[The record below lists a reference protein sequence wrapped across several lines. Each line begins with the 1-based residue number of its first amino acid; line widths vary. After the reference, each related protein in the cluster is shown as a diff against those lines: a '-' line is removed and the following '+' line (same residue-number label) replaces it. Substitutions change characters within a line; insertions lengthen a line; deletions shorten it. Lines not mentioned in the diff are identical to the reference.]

1 MRESIRQEQK
11 LVSITDA
18 RSTRCG
24 DCVFFYGGIIGVG
37 QGYRA
42 GGLANRWMGGVVM
55 VASRLASRP
64 VVRSAR
70 WAGGGRR
77 LALPGLYSGLAF
89 ASLLLAAAV
98 AFPFPLPLLPLFMKF
113 VSRSMGSGNMMVE
126 FFSAEMEFSV

>member
-1 MRESIRQEQK
+1 VRR
-11 LVSITDA
+11 L
-18 RSTRCG
+18 R
-24 DCVFFYGGIIGVG
+24 FFYGGIIGVG

-42 GGLANRWMGGVVM
+42 GGLANGRGGGVVM

-64 VVRSAR
+64 VVPSAR

-89 ASLLLAAAV
+89 ASVLLAAAR
-98 AFPFPLPLLPLFMKF
+98 AFPLPLPLPLSPLFMKF

>member
-1 MRESIRQEQK
+1 M
-11 LVSITDA
+11 LGLLGAATA
-18 RSTRCG
+18 
-24 DCVFFYGGIIGVG
+24 FFYGGIIGVG

-42 GGLANRWMGGVVM
+42 GGLANRWVGGVVM

-89 ASLLLAAAV
+89 ASVVLLAAAR
-98 AFPFPLPLLPLFMKF
+98 AFPLPLPLSPLFMKF